1 MRVVL
6 DTNVFVAGVFWS
18 GPPYRILQAW
28 RDGKLELVVTV
39 DILEEYERVGKEL
52 SAQFPDIEFAPFIEL
67 LAVESEIC
75 VPARLPHP
83 VCDDPDDDQF
93 IACALGGNVRFIV
106 TGDKKLLKVSGYRG
120 LTILKPAEFVRQ
132 YL

>member
-1 MRVVL
+1 M
-6 DTNVFVAGVFWS
+6 
-18 GPPYRILQAW
+18 
-28 RDGKLELVVTV
+28 VVTME
-39 DILEEYERVGKEL
+39 ILTEYERIGREL
-52 SAQFPDIEFAPFIEL
+52 SFEFPGVDFTPFLEL

-75 VPARLPHP
+75 VPARLPHR

-93 IACALGGNVRFIV
+93 IACALGGNVRLIV

-120 LTILKPAEFVRQ
+120 LTILKPAEFVRK